1 MKSKVYFLPWDRK
14 DELAPFLKKAQVFEH
29 IKAKNFTALKIHF
42 GEDGNNGYIKP
53 EYVKQIVKIA
63 REKTAFPFLIDAST
77 LYSGQRS
84 DAYHHLL
91 IANKHGFNIDNCGC
105 PIMIADGLRGN
116 TDIAIEVNLKHC
128 KKVFIASDI
137 ALADNYI
144 FLSHFKGHEMTGFGG
159 VLKNIGMGSGS
170 KSGKYV
176 MHDNSKPQ
184 INTDKCVACGVCVKW
199 CNQRALEI
207 KNGKISMDTNKC
219 VGCGQCIALCQY
231 ESAVMGKGDTSERL
245 NCKIAEYAKAVLA
258 DKPNFHINFIMNV
271 SPECDCWN
279 HNDVAIIPDI
289 GIAAS
294 FDPVALDMACV
305 DLVKKAPINIYSTLH
320 EKHNHDEMIGEDK
333 FTLVHP
339 NANWLAGLEHA
350 EKIGLGTTNYELIIN
365 N

>member
-14 DELAPFLKKAQVFEH
+14 EELAPFLKKAQVFEH

-53 EYVKQIVKIA
+53 EYVKQVVKIA

-105 PIMIADGLRGN
+105 PIIIADGLRGN

-219 VGCGQCIALCQY
+219 VGCGQCIVNCPNGVFNLEWSSGS
-231 ESAVMGKGDTSERL
+231 ESVQE
-245 NCKIAEYAKAVLA
+245 KIVEYAAGVL
-258 DKPNFHINFIMNV
+258 KGKKSSSVNFLNHI
-271 SPECDCWN
+271 SKYCDCFAFTKN
-279 HNDVAIIPDI
+279 EPLMDDI
-289 GIAAS
+289 GIVAGI
-294 FDPVALDMACV
+294 DPVAV
-305 DLVKKAPINIYSTLH
+305 DQASYDIVNKAYGKNF
-320 EKHNHDEMIGEDK
+320 
-333 FTLVHP
+333 FTYLYP
-339 NANWLAGLEHA
+339 DLNPEIQLEYA
-350 EKIGLGTTNYELIIN
+350 QEIGLGSRDYDLIKY
-365 N
+365 